1 MRVRSSG
8 INGTGVGERCMK
20 GRKARPK
27 IRTNVAGRT
36 WGWARTYGM
45 DTIAYTFYP
54 RFELPWMYLHFKS
67 VSKEMTE

>member
-1 MRVRSSG
+1 
-8 INGTGVGERCMK
+8 MK
-20 GRKARPK
+20 GRKARPT

-36 WGWARTYGM
+36 WGRARAYGM